1 MGRKD
6 MGAPGPPNPAIDRH
20 ERHHRHAGEKAAYLR
35 SFLNDGQRDGS
46 VTITRGR
53 IGSVTQ

>member
-1 MGRKD
+1 
-6 MGAPGPPNPAIDRH
+6 MGAPGPPNLAIDRH